1 MAISRKPKPK
11 TLDEFINE
19 GGSAPIVDVAIAP
32 AVPALSSTVEQPV
45 KLRVPAD
52 LLAQVDAAVKSRRP
66 SPSRHQWILEAI
78 YEKLEREVGRLTGA

>member
-1 MAISRKPKPK
+1 RKPKPK

-19 GGSAPIVDVAIAP
+19 GGSAPIVEVAIAP
-32 AVPALSSTVEQPV
+32 AVPALPSTAEQPV

-52 LLAQVDAAVKSRRP
+52 LLAQVDTAVKSRRP

-78 YEKLEREVGRLTGA
+78 YEKLERKEERSTEA

>member
-11 TLDEFINE
+11 TIDEFINE
-19 GGSAPIVDVAIAP
+19 GGSAPIAEVAIAL
-32 AVPALSSTVEQPV
+32 AVPAPLSTIEQPV

-78 YEKLEREVGRLTGA
+78 YEKLEREEERSSEA